1 MRLDCAKRFGRFAG
15 EREVY
20 LRNSMETNKN
30 GLDVIFWGGR
40 FFLRISKCVTA
51 RAHPAF
57 RDTKVESFHWMTPFA
72 ALVRY
77 MQLFDVC
84 NNGLYLMHAL
94 RLSRIDGNT
103 CQS

>member
-40 FFLRISKCVTA
+40 FFFADFEVCDGA
-51 RAHPAF
+51 R
-57 RDTKVESFHWMTPFA
+57 TSS
-72 ALVRY
+72 
-77 MQLFDVC
+77 
-84 NNGLYLMHAL
+84 
-94 RLSRIDGNT
+94 LSGH
-103 CQS
+103 